1 MAFMTTAI
9 RALIYDCGHTLLRP
23 RAGFAEL
30 CEMLA
35 AQHGHS
41 LDPEAFERALPHVS
55 VMGYRDQ
62 AMYTADHS
70 SRAGWAW
77 YYAGALGELL
87 GAPAAEMEPVG
98 SAIYDWYCDPAQ
110 WEPYPDVEHVLA
122 EGKRRGF
129 VQGVLSD
136 WGSELL
142 PILKALDLTKYLDF
156 VVVSAVIGFAKP
168 GNEIFREALLRAN
181 VDPHEAIYVGDSYI
195 ADVLGA
201 RSAGMQAV
209 LLDREGRAPAVD
221 CPVIAGLDEV
231 LAMAEDSAASSW
243 G

>member
-1 MAFMTTAI
+1 MTTPI

-23 RAGFAEL
+23 RAGFTEL

-35 AQHGHS
+35 VQHGHS
-41 LDPEAFERALPHVS
+41 LDPVAFERALPHTS
-55 VMGYRDQ
+55 VMGARDVT
-62 AMYTADHS
+62 MYTADHS
-70 SRAGWAW
+70 ARDGWAW

-87 GAPAAEMEPVG
+87 ELPAEEMEHVG

-110 WEPYPDVEHVLA
+110 WEPYPDVERVLA
-122 EGKRRGF
+122 EGKRRGY

-136 WGSELL
+136 WGSDLL
-142 PILKALDLTKYLDF
+142 PILRALDLTKYLDF

-168 GNEIFREALLRAN
+168 GNEIFREALQRAA

-201 RSAGMQAV
+201 RSAGLRAV
-209 LLDREGRAPAVD
+209 LLDRDGHAPAVD
-221 CPVIAGLDEV
+221 CEVVATLDEV
-231 LAMAEDSAASSW
+231 LALANTAAS
-243 G
+243 